1 LKTIAVCKTVQRRKN
16 NPQNNYGLAIN
27 YKPLT
32 RLNQWNIFCRVRRQE
47 VVGVMKLV
55 GLIFLLL
62 ISLTSFSH
70 PRDSVRAA
78 QRERARIERKS
89 NRIAEREKA
98 KTEKEIAKIQRERE
112 QIMRKWDQRT
122 MEQKRN
128 DRQAL
133 FFLAV
138 CAGFLVHA
146 MAHHE

>member
-1 LKTIAVCKTVQRRKN
+1 
-16 NPQNNYGLAIN
+16 
-27 YKPLT
+27 
-32 RLNQWNIFCRVRRQE
+32 
-47 VVGVMKLV
+47 MKLV
-55 GLIFLLL
+55 GMIFCLL
-62 ISLTSFSH
+62 ISLTAFSH

-78 QRERARIERKS
+78 HRDRARIERKS
-89 NRIAEREKA
+89 NRIAEKERA
-98 KTEKEIAKIQRERE
+98 RAEKEVAKMERERE